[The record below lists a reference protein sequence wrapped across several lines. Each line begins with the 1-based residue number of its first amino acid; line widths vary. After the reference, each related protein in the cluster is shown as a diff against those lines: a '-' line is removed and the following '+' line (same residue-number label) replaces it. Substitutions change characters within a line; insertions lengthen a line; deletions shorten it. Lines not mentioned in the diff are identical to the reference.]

1 VTLAA
6 AHNPPWIRLSL
17 PAEGRCKRR
26 MSAPDGNQESQLD
39 NLGLTAALPV
49 DPVDRKLMSGLRIQV
64 AFMIFTGIVVV
75 VLTGL
80 AFWFVSRIFAELTPS
95 IRSDLENKAVRGSR
109 EIAMA
114 ADLGIV
120 IKDRKQIESQL
131 GGYDRDS
138 DVQSIMVVDA
148 DGALIADFGQSQVS
162 RQELFSSAAGE
173 LRRTPGALSAWSSST
188 IEGTEVG
195 RVGMVVSTARLE
207 AGDKLEDTI
216 LKSAAVSAVLA
227 LLAAFAFVGLYIGPL
242 IRVTQRAFERLEK
255 TTIAALEATRI
266 KSEFLANM
274 SHEIRTPMNGVLGM
288 VELLSG
294 TVLDPKQ
301 RRFVGTLESS
311 ANGLMTVLNDIL
323 DFSKIEAGKLKI
335 AYSPASLRDLMEEVT
350 ELFANRAHQKHL
362 ELTCHIE
369 LNVPENLE
377 LDIHRL
383 RQVLSNLLGNAIKF
397 TEKGQVVLRA
407 RLNEGRRVRFEV
419 QDTGIGISDEVL
431 PRLFGAFMQADGSMT
446 RRYGGTGL
454 GLTISKQL
462 VTLMGGELG
471 VTTKVGIGST
481 FWFTLPIREV
491 SGADIRALDA
501 PKYQLRTLIVDD
513 NETNRVVLEELLTR
527 WGVPNKSVDGA
538 EAALCEVDQAE
549 RSGAPYGLILSD
561 FNMPD
566 IDGASLASAIASGR
580 SSPIDQQLRPRFIL
594 LTSSDSDAIPESG
607 RHSIDGFL
615 QKPVRAQDL
624 VRTMN
629 SVLAGS
635 ASALGARRATPQ
647 PQQRFNSKPVLIV
660 EDNPV
665 NQEVLK
671 ESLAQLG
678 YRAHVVDNGQLALDA
693 LAEKSYPLVFMD
705 CQMPVL
711 DGYQA
716 ARAIRER
723 ESGKSSRIPIIA
735 VTAHAFEGEREK
747 VLAAGMD
754 DYISKPIK
762 QAVLV
767 EALQRWWPEDKDAET
782 ASSEGVASAR
792 EATGRRSSRPPFDM
806 GPSEAVVNV
815 FLRIVPEQIADLERA
830 VASAD
835 PQLLKQ
841 VAHKLKGGCL
851 AVGVPSMAS
860 LCAELERNPD
870 NRAELLARLSSEFEV
885 VSARLS
891 SGVASKRLN

>member
-1 VTLAA
+1 M
-6 AHNPPWIRLSL
+6 PL
-17 PAEGRCKRR
+17 PDVP
-26 MSAPDGNQESQLD
+26 SDHQLD
-39 NLGLTAALPV
+39 ALGYAALPV
-49 DPVDRKLMSGLRIQV
+49 DAVDRKLMSGLRIQV
-64 AFMIFTGIVVV
+64 AFMVFTGLVVM
-75 VLTGL
+75 VLTAL
-80 AFWFVSRIFAELTPS
+80 AFVFISRIFQQLTPS
-95 IRSDLENKAVRGSR
+95 IRADLENKALRGSR
-109 EIAMA
+109 EIALS

-120 IKDRKQIESQL
+120 IKDREQIRQQL
-131 GGYDRDS
+131 DGYDQDHDVLAVLVS
-138 DVQSIMVVDA
+138 DAEGNAIA
-148 DGALIADFGQSQVS
+148 NFGASPAATA
-162 RQELFSSAAGE
+162 ELFAGPAGE
-173 LRRTPGALSAWSSST
+173 LHWGTPEPGASRWFSAWTPSV
-188 IEGTEVG
+188 IEGTTVG
-195 RVGMVVSTARLE
+195 RVAVVISCARLE
-207 AGDKLEDTI
+207 SGDKLERDI
-216 LKSAAVSAVLA
+216 LTSAGIGAVLA
-227 LLAAFAFVGLYIGPL
+227 LLAAFAFVGLYIAPL
-242 IRVTQRAFERLEK
+242 IRVTQQAFARLEK

-294 TVLDPKQ
+294 TPLEPKQ
-301 RRFVGTLESS
+301 RRYVSTLENS

-335 AYSPASLRDLMEEVT
+335 AYAPTSVRDLMEEVA
-350 ELFANRAHQKHL
+350 ELFSRRAHEKKL

-369 LNVPENLE
+369 AGVPDMLE
-377 LDIHRL
+377 LDAHRL
-383 RQVLSNLLGNAIKF
+383 RQVLSNLTGNAIKF
-397 TEKGQVVLRA
+397 TERGQVVLRA
-407 RLNEGRRVRFEV
+407 RQVEGRRVRFEV

-431 PRLFGAFMQADGSMT
+431 PRLFGAFVQADGSMT

-462 VTLMGGELG
+462 VALMGGDLG
-471 VTTKVGIGST
+471 VITKAGAGST
-481 FWFTLPIREV
+481 FWFNLPEREV
-491 SGADIRALDA
+491 AGGDIRRLDL
-501 PKYQLRTLIVDD
+501 PKYQFRTLIVDD

-527 WGVPNKSVDGA
+527 WGIPNVSVDGA
-538 EAALCEVDQAE
+538 EAALCEVDQAD
-549 RSGAPYGLILSD
+549 RSGKPFGLILSD

-566 IDGASLASAIASGR
+566 IDGANLATAIASGG
-580 SSPIDQQLRPRFIL
+580 SDDIDRQLRPRFIL
-594 LTSSDSDAIPESG
+594 LTSSDGDSLPEEA
-607 RHSIDGFL
+607 RACIDGFL

-624 VRTMN
+624 VRMIN

-635 ASALGARRATPQ
+635 SSAIAVRQATPA
-647 PQQRFNSKPVLIV
+647 PQRMNSRPVLIV

-665 NQEVLK
+665 NQEVLR

-678 YRAHVVDNGQLALDA
+678 YKAHVVDNGQLALDA
-693 LAEKSYPLVFMD
+693 LAEKPYPLVFMD

-723 ESGKSSRIPIIA
+723 ESGSAHVPIIA

-762 QAVLV
+762 QTVLL
-767 EALQRWWPEDKDAET
+767 EALQRWWPQEENDAAAPPAEPT
-782 ASSEGVASAR
+782 RRPSSKPA
-792 EATGRRSSRPPFDM
+792 FDV
-806 GPSEAVVNV
+806 GPSEVVVNV

-830 VASAD
+830 IASGE
-835 PQLLKQ
+835 PRLLKE

-870 NRAELLARLSSEFEV
+870 NRAELCARLASEFEV
-885 VSARLS
+885 VRARFNAK
-891 SGVASKRLN
+891 GRREQMN